1 MDDSDSEYDIEETVV
16 LVELNGIIDTDLL
29 LQPQNPTKA
38 WGIDTDE
45 PIFQIGNCFFK
56 GEYEDTLGTV
66 VFYEPVDTKDAS
78 ETPENDFEYLC
89 KTDVKLT
96 MRRCFPQDKSVISS
110 KSTESSDSFQIPDK
124 KYKISTGFLSKIK
137 ENKTKKKKFLASK
150 LQQRIKHIN
159 SKNAQR
165 NLLVNYAKGV
175 SKIKCKSKTSKQPIQ
190 SESSK
195 EEIIQINENAITSP
209 EILNSSSESANSFE
223 SNEICE
229 SPKEKNTQTNDN
241 VITSPESSKP
251 ENLNSS
257 TVNTNSFRNNNEGKE
272 LKNDENNKTSKKNKK
287 RSHDD
292 IDVNTDANLSSSKK
306 ILIIG
311 HSNESSILGTNETSI
326 SEENKENLKLNMKDN
341 YVQNNL
347 QSSEM
352 EECKSK
358 KIVENETCFIHDTN
372 VADFK
377 SEIQEKNLISNNSDN
392 PLPNDIEVDCS
403 EVPSISC
410 PDQIKKS
417 SSFGVPFKLDK
428 ESSNDILSHTVF
440 SKENTSQLLSI
451 CESSADENQLSAVKS
466 VEQIVDDT
474 SSCQENKEEY
484 LKDEKLNMKVNNATE
499 VEKQTICATNLSSK
513 VDVAMNYS
521 SGVHDLSVDPAY
533 ESIGNNSD
541 IINPIHASDMILSPE
556 EVGIAI
562 IRNNSYEA
570 TQSMNS
576 EIENNDRMSECTN
589 KKSEIKNHQSM
600 ENSLQEENIV
610 KNATN
615 EKEDQMKVSY
625 IDSGEYSKSECMTS
639 EISQSQKSVT
649 CEAKFQEEK
658 SGVAFESDR
667 NICSQSTDQT
677 MTSNV
682 AKDMCVSSGIIDNTS
697 EHNENAMKEKEHFHA
712 DAECSHW
719 EENTEIVTCEVSQSD
734 KLENI
739 SELPEHEIQ
748 LLSNECDESNLEE
761 NKSSATDGHNNEVT
775 NSIHNP
781 SNKIPLT
788 SNTQITCE
796 VTQSSYSMKSGN
808 GTSLTAE
815 KDNSNECV
823 ENQTSELIDK
833 LKDDCVS
840 SGDISNVSAQ
850 VETESENTNSEVSLL
865 CNSEN
870 RLSEEI
876 CVSSDSRAEQ
886 NIEREET
893 DFKHICEVSQSVKL
907 DTSSMCN
914 LEPNTNECDETELTS
929 HSAVSFSNCANNF
942 PEEICVSSDDMPAEV
957 MHSEDEG
964 LQSVNN
970 FACEVSQSSRSEES
984 VIFPVGQS
992 GDVEIVSSNECEAF
1006 TVCAEDELSGKQ
1018 QNESEKNVCE
1028 SSDDINENSTNIL
1041 QHAINKSQY
1050 DLCDEA
1056 CQSSKSDENNL
1067 LSNEAIT
1074 VQNSDKFEISVRKN
1088 NSEDITIC
1096 ESSGDTMAIETN
1108 DLEPSSNPCTSSDK
1122 LIMESSIEP
1131 VCVIDSKDCDSFSNQ
1146 ILNFSQSTAHNENGN
1161 NQISQSGS
1169 SMNSSSNITL
1179 GETENNQISQSGNEV
1194 CHSVDVSITENQ
1206 ISQSGNVASCSND
1219 MSVIEMC
1226 YNQISQSSNSADCSN
1241 DVVLNE
1247 MDNNQIS
1254 QSGATANSSSNISTE
1269 ETENDQI
1276 SQSGNT
1282 TDCFN
1287 DISITQTENNQIS
1300 QSGSTSID
1308 VISNEM
1314 ENNQISQSGNG
1325 ASCSSELENNQIT
1338 QSGND
1343 TNLSSDVLITEIEN
1357 NQISQS
1363 GNISDPHDTE
1373 LSESENYQI
1382 SQSGTITDS
1391 SCIFVNETDNNQIS
1405 QSGNDGSPSGGNNL
1419 ISQSENDAQNRDIVS
1434 LDYSFQVNV
1443 SSSSDINSSSYVDVI
1458 YSSFHETNSIISSN
1472 SEVSPSSV
1480 GDHPYIC
1487 DGSSLFNNDTST
1499 NFRILTE
1506 QSSEV
1511 SNEIESPPMIPTVPE
1526 GLSAQSSVHLTVCSG
1541 SVTIVENRE
1550 TASSGEQ
1557 EMLSSSSN
1565 NEAVGSSLLLN
1576 NDRKKSISKI
1586 TKSNS
1591 LDTVDEST
1599 SKETPCTSQSLN
1611 STDDRKK
1618 ESNKPE
1624 CRRANSTNIS
1634 NLSDSNLL
1642 QSSTL
1647 PYATSHFDNKN
1658 RCIARPSL
1666 LEVMVSS
1673 ASDFRNS
1680 LFSDNNFGKERSYV
1694 SSVSEP
1700 STSNAGDE
1708 FSESFVGETDVSSEN
1723 RNNENRSQI
1732 SQNISIKNSEQI
1744 NSELSKDKEKYVD
1757 SNELGFT
1764 HHHVSQ
1770 SSDIINTHSSAA
1782 LVSDSISQSSQ
1793 QDFVQSSS
1801 SILRSSVLISNES
1814 VSVFDQVSS
1823 ADENSPFINKNLENS
1838 DVTESSNAEIGL
1850 PSCSDLTFS
1859 SASNRLIE
1867 SSDDQFASTEDESN
1881 FKPELENT
1889 ESEVSSTPSE
1899 VQQSGLRLSS
1909 LEENEHST
1917 IKRSL
1922 SGRNEILDVS
1932 ENDVIT
1938 VEVTSFDSD
1947 CALYKS
1953 MNSSE
1958 DANMEDSNEAEI
1970 LHRNSLSS
1978 SSANRS
1984 ISVEEIPV
1992 PDVETSEI
2000 KIESS
2005 ASSSPVNE
2013 HEVFDCE
2020 GSSEVSESFII
2031 EQNDMSQSSDNNV
2044 SCSVSE
2050 FHISQNNLNSYPV
2063 QEIDFTNTSCEA
2075 ESKSSNDYISS
2086 FKNGSEKLF
2095 SSHNLQSP
2103 SNNELSMGE
2112 YDDSIQSSLDETHL
2126 SINEQIKTIS
2136 TSPNSSSNVCY
2147 EDDIPSNINSF
2158 ITSSSQSHSSRSYCH
2173 DITSLSKINSYSND
2187 VFEIGESSG
2196 ITTKNSPQITNSE
2209 VIIESVDSESNDT
2222 FPENSIETENV
2233 CSPERH
2239 MELSEQEVPVIESY
2253 ENADLVESSCDQLEE
2268 NNIRR
2273 DEI

>member
-1 MDDSDSEYDIEETVV
+1 
-16 LVELNGIIDTDLL
+16 
-29 LQPQNPTKA
+29 
-38 WGIDTDE
+38 
-45 PIFQIGNCFFK
+45 
-56 GEYEDTLGTV
+56 
-66 VFYEPVDTKDAS
+66 
-78 ETPENDFEYLC
+78 
-89 KTDVKLT
+89 
-96 MRRCFPQDKSVISS
+96 
-110 KSTESSDSFQIPDK
+110 
-124 KYKISTGFLSKIK
+124 
-137 ENKTKKKKFLASK
+137 
-150 LQQRIKHIN
+150 
-159 SKNAQR
+159 
-165 NLLVNYAKGV
+165 
-175 SKIKCKSKTSKQPIQ
+175 
-190 SESSK
+190 
-195 EEIIQINENAITSP
+195 
-209 EILNSSSESANSFE
+209 
-223 SNEICE
+223 
-229 SPKEKNTQTNDN
+229 
-241 VITSPESSKP
+241 
-251 ENLNSS
+251 
-257 TVNTNSFRNNNEGKE
+257 
-272 LKNDENNKTSKKNKK
+272 
-287 RSHDD
+287 
-292 IDVNTDANLSSSKK
+292 
-306 ILIIG
+306 
-311 HSNESSILGTNETSI
+311 
-326 SEENKENLKLNMKDN
+326 
-341 YVQNNL
+341 
-347 QSSEM
+347 
-352 EECKSK
+352 
-358 KIVENETCFIHDTN
+358 
-372 VADFK
+372 
-377 SEIQEKNLISNNSDN
+377 
-392 PLPNDIEVDCS
+392 
-403 EVPSISC
+403 
-410 PDQIKKS
+410 
-417 SSFGVPFKLDK
+417 
-428 ESSNDILSHTVF
+428 
-440 SKENTSQLLSI
+440 
-451 CESSADENQLSAVKS
+451 
-466 VEQIVDDT
+466 
-474 SSCQENKEEY
+474 
-484 LKDEKLNMKVNNATE
+484 
-499 VEKQTICATNLSSK
+499 
-513 VDVAMNYS
+513 
-521 SGVHDLSVDPAY
+521 
-533 ESIGNNSD
+533 
-541 IINPIHASDMILSPE
+541 
-556 EVGIAI
+556 
-562 IRNNSYEA
+562 
-570 TQSMNS
+570 
-576 EIENNDRMSECTN
+576 
-589 KKSEIKNHQSM
+589 
-600 ENSLQEENIV
+600 
-610 KNATN
+610 
-615 EKEDQMKVSY
+615 
-625 IDSGEYSKSECMTS
+625 MTS

-658 SGVAFESDR
+658 SEVAFESDR

-739 SELPEHEIQ
+739 SDLPEHEIQ

-808 GTSLTAE
+808 
-815 KDNSNECV
+815 
-823 ENQTSELIDK
+823 
-833 LKDDCVS
+833 DDCVS
-840 SGDISNVSAQ
+840 SGDISNISAQ
-850 VETESENTNSEVSLL
+850 VETESENTNSEVSLF

-957 MHSEDEG
+957 MHSEDEE

-970 FACEVSQSSRSEES
+970 FACEVSQSSRSMES

-1018 QNESEKNVCE
+1018 HNENEKNVCE

-1131 VCVIDSKDCDSFSNQ
+1131 VCVLDSKDCDSFSNQ
-1146 ILNFSQSTAHNENGN
+1146 ILNFSQSTAHNESGN

-1314 ENNQISQSGNG
+1314 ENNQISQSGMG
-1325 ASCSSELENNQIT
+1325 Q
-1338 QSGND
+1338 
-1343 TNLSSDVLITEIEN
+1343 VV
-1357 NQISQS
+1357 QS

-1373 LSESENYQI
+1373 LSESGNYQI

-1487 DGSSLFNNDTST
+1487 DGSSLFNNDTAT

-1511 SNEIESPPMIPTVPE
+1511 SDEIESHPMIPTVPE
-1526 GLSAQSSVHLTVCSG
+1526 DLSAQSSVHLTVCSG

-1550 TASSGEQ
+1550 TASSAEQ

-1611 STDDRKK
+1611 STDGRKK
-1618 ESNKPE
+1618 ESSKPE
-1624 CRRANSTNIS
+1624 CCRANSTNIS

-1642 QSSTL
+1642 QSSSL
-1647 PYATSHFDNKN
+1647 PYATSNFDNKN

-1700 STSNAGDE
+1700 STSNAGNE

-1723 RNNENRSQI
+1723 RNNENISQI

-1744 NSELSKDKEKYVD
+1744 DSELSKDKEKYVD

-1770 SSDIINTHSSAA
+1770 SSDIINTYSSAA

-1801 SILRSSVLISNES
+1801 SILRSSILISNES

-1838 DVTESSNAEIGL
+1838 DVTESSNAEI
-1850 PSCSDLTFS
+1850 
-1859 SASNRLIE
+1859 
-1867 SSDDQFASTEDESN
+1867 
-1881 FKPELENT
+1881 ELENT

-1953 MNSSE
+1953 MNSAE

-1970 LHRNSLSS
+1970 LNRNSLSS

-1984 ISVEEIPV
+1984 ISVEEIHV

-2086 FKNGSEKLF
+2086 FKNGGEKLF
-2095 SSHNLQSP
+2095 SSHNLQLP

-2196 ITTKNSPQITNSE
+2196 ITTQNSPQITNSE

-2233 CSPERH
+2233 CSPEHH

-2253 ENADLVESSCDQLEE
+2253 ENADLVESSCDQLDE
-2268 NNIRR
+2268 NNMRR